1 MTLDRIHY
9 QWGYDKMVLRN
20 IKELIKT
27 RIGKRRLQSETIKE
41 IANWLHDLEF
51 LIIKVMI
58 SAIGIHHLYVY
69 TMKAMF

>member
-1 MTLDRIHY
+1 
-9 QWGYDKMVLRN
+9 MVLKN
-20 IKELIKT
+20 IKEVVRT
-27 RIGKRRLQSETIKE
+27 VIGKRSLQSGTIKE

>member
-1 MTLDRIHY
+1 
-9 QWGYDKMVLRN
+9 MVLKS
-20 IKELIKT
+20 IKEVIRT
-27 RIGKRRLQSETIKE
+27 GIGKRSLQSGTIKE

-69 TMKAMF
+69 TLKTMF